1 MSNSPL
7 VSYTKISPNR
17 YSPRN
22 HVIDT
27 ITIHCVVGQVTVQQL
42 GSTFGTKTRKASSN
56 YGIGKDGKVGM
67 YVEEKDASW
76 CTSSK
81 SNDMRAVTIEVAS
94 NVIHPYAVTSAAYES
109 LIKLVA
115 DICKRNNIK
124 RLYWEGNKALIGNI
138 KRQNMTVHRWFAN
151 KACPGQYLYE
161 RHPDI
166 VKRVNALLGV
176 GDTKVSK
183 PVETP
188 SSALPYLVRVS
199 ASSLRIRR
207 GPGTN
212 YSISG
217 VAKPGIYTIVAEG
230 NGVGATRWGKLKNGS
245 GWISLDY
252 APKYNSK

>member
-22 HVIDT
+22 HAIDT

-76 CTSSK
+76 CSSSK

-94 NVIHPYAVTSAAYES
+94 DVTHPYAVTSAAYES

-138 KRQNMTVHRWFAN
+138 KRQNMTVHRWFAS
-151 KACPGQYLYE
+151 KACPGNYLYNKQSDFYIDKTEFTAGNSEFLNDEQKENIQKIE
-161 RHPDI
+161 RMNSETNI
-166 VKRVNALLGV
+166 LII
-176 GDTKVSK
+176 SK
-183 PVETP
+183 NFHI
-188 SSALPYLVRVS
+188 ARL
-199 ASSLRIRR
+199 
-207 GPGTN
+207 
-212 YSISG
+212 IS
-217 VAKPGIYTIVAEG
+217 
-230 NGVGATRWGKLKNGS
+230 
-245 GWISLDY
+245 
-252 APKYNSK
+252 

>member
-22 HVIDT
+22 HAIDT

-42 GSTFGTKTRKASSN
+42 GNVFATRTRRASSN

-67 YVEEKDASW
+67 YVEEKDGSM
-76 CTSSK
+76 CSSSK

-94 NVIHPYAVTSAAYES
+94 NVTHPYAVTSAAYES

-138 KRQNMTVHRWFAN
+138 K
-151 KACPGQYLYE
+151 
-161 RHPDI
+161 
-166 VKRVNALLGV
+166 
-176 GDTKVSK
+176 TKYDCS
-183 PVETP
+183 
-188 SSALPYLVRVS
+188 
-199 ASSLRIRR
+199 
-207 GPGTN
+207 
-212 YSISG
+212 
-217 VAKPGIYTIVAEG
+217 
-230 NGVGATRWGKLKNGS
+230 
-245 GWISLDY
+245 
-252 APKYNSK
+252 